1 MQKAPTAHEF
11 TYDEIWRYERFITTV
26 QQKAGISW
34 IDAERAARA
43 TLERGRQRSGG
54 KAQRMSLDEFVGRIA
69 EREGVS
75 HEHAL
80 DDAGAVFATLRDAL
94 PDKEFSDILHP
105 APARL
110 LRGAAVA
117 ATPRRLPLNVDGP

>member
-11 TYDEIWRYERFITTV
+11 TYDEIWRHERFITTV

-34 IDAERAARA
+34 IDAERAGRA
-43 TLERGRQRSGG
+43 TLERGGQRSGG
-54 KAQRMSLDEFVGRIA
+54 KGPADVAGRVRRRIA

-94 PDKEFSDILHP
+94 SDKEFSDILHQLP
-105 APARL
+105 RAYYEAL
-110 LRGAAVA
+110 L
-117 ATPRRLPLNVDGP
+117 